1 MNLRKKIFVSFLI
14 SACIIAAVI
23 AFQHYGLIE
32 MEREIRYLEITDT
45 IRSKSLQLR
54 RHEKNFF
61 LYGLT
66 KANEEADAVG
76 RYLDEL
82 DTVAA
87 DAALA
92 RDGGGNGNVLAMKTL
107 VTDYRARFASI
118 RSLLQ
123 SNLAGFESIRAE
135 DSGIVN
141 VSPLVAATFFDRP
154 ADSAVFLRKKL
165 GLDSG
170 HPLITGLE
178 KLAAEIAMLRE
189 NGESILAAAKEMDRM
204 AREKV
209 EGGIRASRL
218 ATAVFFPVFLAVGA
232 ATIYVITGNV
242 SKRLALL
249 TEVAESTGKGSFRR
263 MSVTPRQRGNDE
275 VGLLIEKF
283 DAMEAQLIARDE
295 EIARKNSELL
305 KNKKLATIGTLA
317 SGIAHELN
325 NPLNNISISTQM
337 LMREAG
343 DDCPPMVKEI
353 VNDIHGQTVRVKRIV
368 GDLLEF
374 ARGREPQPASV
385 PVGGVIGKAWELV
398 SRAANVEDVRFSLE
412 SPDGLMIEGD
422 PEQLE
427 RVFINLFTNAVDA
440 MRGAGG
446 LAVNVAESAGMI
458 TITVSDTGAG
468 ISREDIEKI
477 FDPFYTTKEK
487 GTGLGLAIV
496 SNIVRKHG
504 GDMTVESETGSGATF
519 TIALPSDRGN
529 HAV

>member
-1 MNLRKKIFVSFLI
+1 MNLRKKIFISFLI
-14 SACIIAAVI
+14 SAGIIAAVI

-82 DTVAA
+82 DAVAS

-92 RDGGGNGNVLAMKTL
+92 NGKVQAMKTL
-107 VTDYRARFASI
+107 VADYRARFASI
-118 RSLLQ
+118 RALLR
-123 SNLAGFESIRAE
+123 SNLAGFESISAE

-165 GLDSG
+165 GIGSDDA
-170 HPLITGLE
+170 LIVGLE
-178 KLAAEIAMLRE
+178 KLASEIAMLRE
-189 NGESILAAAKEMDRM
+189 NGESILAAAKEMDRL

-209 EGGIRASRL
+209 EGGIRATRL
-218 ATAVFFPVFLAVGA
+218 ATAVFFPVFLVVGA

-249 TEVAESTGKGSFRR
+249 TDVAESTGRGSFRR
-263 MSVTPRQRGNDE
+263 MSVTPRERGSDE

-374 ARGREPQPASV
+374 ARGREPQLA
-385 PVGGVIGKAWELV
+385 GVEIGALIGKAWELV
-398 SRAANVEDVRFSLE
+398 RRAANADDVRFSLE
-412 SPDGLMIEGD
+412 SPDGLMIDGD

-427 RVFINLFTNAVDA
+427 RVFINLFTNSVDA
-440 MRGAGG
+440 MSGAGG
-446 LAVNVAESAGMI
+446 LAVKAAETDGMV
-458 TITVSDTGAG
+458 TISVSDTGAG
-468 ISREDIEKI
+468 ISPEDIEKI

-504 GDMTVESETGSGATF
+504 GDMTVESEPDSGATF
-519 TIALPSDRGN
+519 TIELPSEGKI